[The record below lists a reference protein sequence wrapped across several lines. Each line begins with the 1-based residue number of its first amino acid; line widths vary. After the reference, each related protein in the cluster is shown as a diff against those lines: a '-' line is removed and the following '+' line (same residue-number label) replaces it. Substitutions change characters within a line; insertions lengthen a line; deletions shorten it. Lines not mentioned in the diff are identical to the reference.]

1 MTAGVSRAPENED
14 PVLTAQLRSFIPGAY
29 MFFMAVVAQS
39 FCYFP
44 ISVRGR
50 RIVEPCIQPKHSAML
65 AAVIAAPHIFDEIDI
80 HFSPA
85 ITAERAIHIDTI

>member
-1 MTAGVSRAPENED
+1 
-14 PVLTAQLRSFIPGAY
+14 

-80 HFSPA
+80 HLTPTVA
-85 ITAERAIHIDTI
+85 TERAIHIDTISLLASDTQVQQFHDIHDIERKFIRV

>member
-1 MTAGVSRAPENED
+1 MTAGVSPGPRKRGPGAD
-14 PVLTAQLRSFIPGAY
+14 RQLRSFIPGAY

-80 HFSPA
+80 HLTPTVA
-85 ITAERAIHIDTI
+85 TEPAIHIDTI